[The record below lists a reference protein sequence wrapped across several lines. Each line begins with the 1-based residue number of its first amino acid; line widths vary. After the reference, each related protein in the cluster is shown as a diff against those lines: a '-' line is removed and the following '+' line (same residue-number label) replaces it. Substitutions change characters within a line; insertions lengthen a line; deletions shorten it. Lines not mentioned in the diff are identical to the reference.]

1 MTTQA
6 EPGRFGRYGGQYV
19 PEMLMAALQELDA
32 AYAEA
37 KADPSFQQ
45 ELDSYLSDYAGR
57 PSPLT
62 YAARLSELV
71 GAKVYLKREDLNHT
85 GSHKI
90 NNTLGQGLLAKRMGK
105 PRVIAETGAGQH
117 GVASATVAALFGM
130 KCAVY
135 MGTEDIR
142 RQELN
147 CYRMQLLGSE
157 VVPVSSGAGTL
168 ADALDEAMRDW
179 IQNVDDTFYIIGSVC
194 GPHPYPTMVRDF
206 QSVIG
211 REARQQCLEKEG
223 RLPTKI
229 FACVG
234 GGSNAMGIF
243 YNFLGDEGVELI
255 GVEAA
260 GMGVDTDKHAATLTK
275 GTFGILHGAAEYVL
289 QDEDGQVLEAY
300 SISAGL
306 DYPGVGPEHC
316 YLKDTGRAQYVPIT
330 DREALDAFIAL
341 SEMEGIIPA
350 LESSHAVAEVL
361 KRKGQFAPDDLIII
375 NVSGRGDKD
384 VSEVKRLLALR
395 G

>member
-32 AYAEA
+32 VYAEA

-45 ELDSYLSDYAGR
+45 ELDAYLRDYAGR

-90 NNTLGQGLLAKRMGK
+90 NNTLGQGLLARRMGK

-157 VVPVSSGAGTL
+157 VVPVSSGSGTL

-179 IQNVDDTFYIIGSVC
+179 IENVDDTFYIIGSVC

-211 REARQQCLEKEG
+211 KEARQQCLEKEG
-223 RLPTKI
+223 RLPTKV

-243 YNFLGDEGVELI
+243 HDFLGDEGVELI

-316 YLKDTGRAQYVPIT
+316 YLKDTGRAQYVPVT

-361 KRKGQFAPDDLIII
+361 KRKGQFAPDDLIVI

-384 VSEVKRLLALR
+384 VAEVKRLLALR